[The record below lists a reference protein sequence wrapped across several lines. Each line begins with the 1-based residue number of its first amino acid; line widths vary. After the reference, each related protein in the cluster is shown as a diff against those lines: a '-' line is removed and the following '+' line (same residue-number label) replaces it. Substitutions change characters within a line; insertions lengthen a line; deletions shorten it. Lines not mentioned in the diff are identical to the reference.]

1 MSQLLSE
8 TLREITPSLSDGHYS
23 IVEAIRDGRIYLAE
37 KAGKRFV
44 LKKADSAKGLE
55 MLKREYE
62 LSIGLSHPSLA
73 YVFTWEENSPVGPCI
88 VQEYID
94 GRTLDSWL
102 AERPSAKERKRILG
116 ELLSVAAYLHRKG
129 IVHNDLTPSNILVTR
144 TDDSLKIIDL
154 GFADSDAYSQKARGG
169 TRGYASPELIAGKET
184 DARSDI
190 YSVGRLMKDIFPGR
204 FRCISHRCLRENPE
218 NRYQSVQD
226 LQKAIKNRKI
236 LPRMALCLVL
246 AAIVALPYIIDYR
259 EEAGK
264 KAAIKNAKDQVEEV
278 YARAIPAFREAILEA
293 KTVQEVNDAWMVFL
307 EDQKQVNFNI
317 PDAAPEAVR
326 PAIRD
331 YILHRNNEI
340 LPVLGE
346 ELNSR
351 MRELS
356 GIK

>member
-8 TLREITPSLSDGHYS
+8 TLREITPSLSDGQYS
-23 IVEAIRDGRIYLAE
+23 ILDAIRDGRIYLAE

-44 LKKADSAKGLE
+44 LKTADSAKGLE

-73 YVFTWEENSPVGPCI
+73 YVFTWEENFPVGPCI

-102 AERPSAKERKRILG
+102 AERPSAKERKRIFG

-190 YSVGRLMKDIFPGR
+190 YSIGRLMKDILPGH
-204 FRCISHRCLRENPE
+204 FRYIAQRCLREKPE
-218 NRYQSVQD
+218 DRYQSILA
-226 LQKAIKNRKI
+226 LQKALKNRKV
-236 LPRMALCLVL
+236 LPRTAICLAM
-246 AAIVALPYIIDYR
+246 AAILALPYIIDYR